1 MAIGLVTLVALTFG
15 TSIFAQRAADREALA
30 EARSLHSVL
39 ALAIAKP
46 GLSQGLFKGRL
57 GEIDRVD
64 RLVRTRFLANPSLDV
79 VIVGVNIWA
88 EGGRLVYTDSSNVAE
103 IVESPDRRYELGE
116 ERLEVLE
123 DGGTGELVRD
133 EEGTAIEPPQGRG
146 TRGPVQIFTQITTS
160 SGEPLLFEGFY
171 ALSNLEERREQIYA
185 PFRYITVG
193 GMAAL
198 LLLVTPIIWV
208 LTRDVRRAGE
218 ERERLLQAGIDASDA
233 ERRRIARDLHDGV
246 VQDLAGTSFS
256 LAALARQESLPP
268 ELRVTMGNA
277 NDSLRASLK
286 GLRSLLA
293 EIHPPEIPAEGLA
306 AALADLIAPAAAQ
319 GVQASV
325 SVVGATDASDEQA
338 ALVLRVAQEAVRNAL
353 RHAHA
358 TTLAVTVHS
367 DGKILVLEVVDD
379 GVGFDPTAPRAVDR
393 YGLKGMTSLAGD
405 RGGTLNVVSAIGEG
419 TAVRLEVVV
428 SG

>member
-1 MAIGLVTLVALTFG
+1 MLTLVALTFG
-15 TSIFAQRAADREALA
+15 TGFLAQRAADREALA
-30 EARSLHSVL
+30 EARTLHSIL

-46 GLSQGLFKGRL
+46 GVSQGILDGQL
-57 GEIDRVD
+57 GDLDRVD
-64 RLVRTRFLANPSLDV
+64 RLVRTRFLNNPSLDV
-79 VIVGVNIWA
+79 VLVGVNIWA
-88 EGGRLVYTDSSNVAE
+88 TGGRLVYSEDIDVLLTN
-103 IVESPDRRYELGE
+103 PDRRYSLGPQQ
-116 ERLEVLE
+116 RDVLR
-123 DGGTGELVRD
+123 DGGTDEVVRD
-133 EEGTAIEPPQGRG
+133 GDDASRPVPLGRG
-146 TRGPVQIFTQITTS
+146 PAAPVQIFTQISTRDGS
-160 SGEPLLFEGFY
+160 PLLFEGFY
-171 ALSNLEERREQIYA
+171 SLSNLEERREQIYA

-193 GMAAL
+193 GMGTL
-198 LLLVTPIIWV
+198 LVLVTPIIWV

-218 ERERLLQAGIDASDA
+218 ERERLLQAGLDASDA

-256 LAALARQESLPP
+256 LAALARRDDLTAELRTTMAHANESL
-268 ELRVTMGNA
+268 R
-277 NDSLRASLK
+277 DSLK

-293 EIHPPEIPAEGLA
+293 EIHPPEIPADGLA

-325 SVVGATDASDEQA
+325 SVVGASDASDEQA
-338 ALVLRVAQEAVRNAL
+338 SLVLRVAQEAVRNAL
-353 RHAHA
+353 RHAQA

-379 GVGFDPTAPRAVDR
+379 GVGFDPSAPRGVDR
-393 YGLKGMTSLAGD
+393 YGLKGMTSLAND
-405 RGGTLNVVSAIGEG
+405 RGGTLHVVSARGEG

>member
-1 MAIGLVTLVALTFG
+1 MIALTFG
-15 TSIFAQRAADREALA
+15 TSFFAQRAADREALA
-30 EARSLHSVL
+30 EARTLHSVL

-46 GLSQGLFKGRL
+46 GVSQGLLEGQIGDLER
-57 GEIDRVD
+57 ID
-64 RLVRTRFLANPSLDV
+64 RLVTTRFLTNPSLDV
-79 VIVGVNIWA
+79 VLAGVNIWA
-88 EGGRLVYTDSSNVAE
+88 EGGRLLYSDELKALIE
-103 IVESPDRRYELGE
+103 DPDRLYPLGRE
-116 ERLEVLE
+116 QTKVLRG
-123 DGGTGELVRD
+123 GGTGEVVRD
-133 EEGTAIEPPQGRG
+133 ENAATVEPPLGRG
-146 TRGPVQIFTQITTS
+146 PDAPVQIFTQITTR

-171 ALSNLEERREQIYA
+171 SLENLVERREEIYA

-193 GMAAL
+193 GMGAL

-208 LTRDVRRAGE
+208 LTRDVRRAGL
-218 ERERLLQAGIDASDA
+218 ERERLLQTGLDASDA

-256 LAALARQESLPP
+256 LAALARRDDLDPD
-268 ELRVTMGNA
+268 LRATMGNA

-319 GVQASV
+319 NVQASV

-353 RHAHA
+353 RHAQA

-393 YGLKGMTSLAGD
+393 YGLKGMTSLASD
-405 RGGTLNVVSAIGEG
+405 RGGTLNVVSAIGDG

-428 SG
+428 SV